1 MARRLF
7 TGDPELPSGS
17 LLDVSTSSIA
27 MVSVLIISLRCHLLL
42 AGTKPCRSVHKG
54 AFLRDMANGDTKYC
68 STLLMYC
75 LLTRAAA
82 ISNQPGLRAL
92 ALADDPDDEPP
103 YLVRKCVQLLQPELD
118 RPGITTAQSLQL
130 LSEMHCAISHDTK
143 GWMYAGGAGRL
154 AYELGLHSNSESLG
168 NSLTEVDHEVR
179 KIVFWS
185 AFNLDR

>member
-1 MARRLF
+1 
-7 TGDPELPSGS
+7 
-17 LLDVSTSSIA
+17 